1 MMSIIDRNRK
11 GFTLIE
17 LLVVIAIIAILAA
30 ILFPVFA
37 KVREKAR
44 AITCVSN
51 EKQMGLAI
59 LEYVQDNDE
68 TFPRGQYP
76 DYSHNWDF
84 VISPYVQNGHIN
96 AGENVTGGV
105 WQCPDFPVAN
115 TPDQYQVRDD
125 LFGYPNPGG
134 QLSTNSSG
142 SGYYWPPAIDAQID
156 SPASK
161 WMVFEGGAQDP
172 VATPLYHL
180 AYWVTAPWFWTDGSD
195 DNALP
200 GDFSDCDQPSG
211 AGHPWQGCEYYPRY
225 RHTTNSNVLYC
236 DGHVK
241 NIHKGQI
248 DYCKDIYI
256 PGLYSAAQSYSQYM
270 SWYGSNCVGVNAP

>member
-1 MMSIIDRNRK
+1 MKRI

-37 KVREKAR
+37 QAREKAR

-51 EKQMGLAI
+51 EKQMGLGI
-59 LEYVQDNDE
+59 LMYLQDYDE

-76 DYSHNWDF
+76 DYSHNWDLL
-84 VISPYVQNGHIN
+84 ITPYVENGHVN
-96 AGENVTGGV
+96 AGYNVVGGI

-125 LFGYPNPGG
+125 LFGYPNAGG
-134 QLSTNSSG
+134 AYSNNG
-142 SGYYWPPAIDAQID
+142 SMGYYWPPAIMAKIN
-156 SPASK
+156 SPAAK
-161 WMVFEGGAQDP
+161 WMIFEGGAQDP
-172 VATPLYHL
+172 VATPTYHL
-180 AYWVTAPWFWTDGSD
+180 AYWVTAPWFWTNGSD
-195 DNALP
+195 DNALAA
-200 GDFSDCDQPSG
+200 DYSDCDQPKG
-211 AGHPWQGCEYYPRY
+211 TGHPWQGCEYYPRY
-225 RHTTNSNVLYC
+225 RHTGNCNILFC
-236 DGHVK
+236 DGHVHSTK
-241 NIHKGQI
+241 KGQI

-256 PGLYSAAQSYSQYM
+256 PGIFSNAQSPSPFM